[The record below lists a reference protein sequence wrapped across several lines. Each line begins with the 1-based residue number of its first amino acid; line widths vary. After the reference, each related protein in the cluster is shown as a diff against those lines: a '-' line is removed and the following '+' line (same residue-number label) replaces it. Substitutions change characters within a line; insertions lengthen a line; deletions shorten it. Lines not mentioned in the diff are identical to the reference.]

1 MNDFTQKHAEVFINK
16 LFEIIARKNSVKLV
30 LKRDN
35 ETRVIG

>member
-1 MNDFTQKHAEVFINK
+1 MNNFTQKHAEVFINK

-30 LKRDN
+30 IKRDN

>member
-1 MNDFTQKHAEVFINK
+1 MNDFTPKHAEVFINK